1 VTATDGYM
9 PGGVRGFMRQ
19 LYFEL
24 AKMFGRRRTHIGFG
38 VFVVLELL
46 FAFLF
51 NRQKSVEWVH
61 GMMERRAAKLGPLK
75 FLLGDLDDY
84 YSALT
89 MGHMILAVAVVLLG
103 GLFLALV
110 AGDIVSKE
118 EEDGTLRM
126 VLSRLVTRGRL
137 LAIKYSACGVF
148 TLALIGFAALSSLLT
163 GFLFWKTAGGFFVTS
178 KDLELTAF
186 HKFGPGMGRYLLSI
200 PFLALSM
207 FTVTSLAFLF
217 SCLRMKPATATILT
231 LALLF
236 IDIILK
242 RMEPLQDIKHV
253 FITSR
258 MSSWQLVLA
267 RDIDWSLLA
276 QNFAILGLICAVTF
290 LLGWR
295 AFSRRDFK
303 S

>member
-1 VTATDGYM
+1 MAITGYM
-9 PGGVRGFMRQ
+9 PGGVRGFLRQ

-38 VFVVLELL
+38 VFVALELL

-51 NRQKSVEWVH
+51 KRQKSVDWVQ

-75 FLLGDLDDY
+75 FLLGDLHDY

-89 MGHMILAVAVVLLG
+89 MGHMILGVAVVLLG

-126 VLSRLVTRGRL
+126 VLSRPVTRGRL

-148 TLALIGFAALSSLLT
+148 TVALIGFAALSSLLT
-163 GFLFWKTAGGFFVTS
+163 GLLFWKADGGFFVTS

-186 HKFGPGMGRYLLSI
+186 HKFGPGMWRYLLSI
-200 PFLALSM
+200 PFLAISM

-258 MSSWQLVLA
+258 MSSWQLLLA

-276 QNFAILGLICAVTF
+276 QNYAILGLGCAAAF
-290 LLGWR
+290 LLGWSV
-295 AFSRRDFK
+295 FSKRDFK